1 MTYSP
6 ATQHADLDAF
16 YAASLAEIPDGQAK
30 TRGVAFGELAADTLI
45 AQRVDDGRNDPSI
58 QFTQPEAPG
67 VWRPTPPGFAPFTVP
82 WMGFVTPL
90 LVRSGAQFGEIGP
103 PPALTS
109 AWYTRDFNEVKALG
123 SENSTQR
130 TTEQTDIAL
139 FYSGNPLIQ
148 FNTALRDQVTVRQ
161 LDIVDAARMFAA
173 VDMSLADG
181 VISIWYSKYVYG
193 FWRPIT
199 AIQLADTDG
208 NPATTAD
215 PAWVAFRPTP
225 PYPDYVS
232 GYSGGI
238 GAFTRALQE
247 TFDTRHLQLTF
258 ISTAVPGATRFYD
271 SGRQARQDV
280 VDARVWLGF
289 HYRFADTAGARMG
302 QQVAEWALD
311 HYFRP
316 VHH

>member
-1 MTYSP
+1 
-6 ATQHADLDAF
+6 
-16 YAASLAEIPDGQAK
+16 
-30 TRGVAFGELAADTLI
+30 
-45 AQRVDDGRNDPSI
+45 
-58 QFTQPEAPG
+58 
-67 VWRPTPPGFAPFTVP
+67 
-82 WMGFVTPL
+82 MGAVTPL
-90 LVRSGAQFGEIGP
+90 LVRSGAQFGEPGP

-109 AWYTRDFNEVKALG
+109 ARYTRDFNEVKAVG
-123 SENSTQR
+123 SLNSTDR
-130 TTEQTDIAL
+130 TTEQTDTAR

-148 FNTALRDQVTVRQ
+148 FNTALRDQVTARQ
-161 LDIVDAARMFAA
+161 LDIVNAARMFAA

-181 VISIWYSKYVYG
+181 VISIWHSKYVYG

-199 AIQLADTDG
+199 AIHLADTDG

-215 PAWVAFRPTP
+215 PNWVPMLTNP
-225 PYPDYVS
+225 PYPEYVS

-258 ISTAVPGATRFYD
+258 ISTVVPGVTRFYD
-271 SGRQARQDV
+271 SGRDARQDV
-280 VDARVWLGF
+280 VDARVWLGIHF
-289 HYRFADTAGARMG
+289 RFADTLGAQMG

-316 VHH
+316 VHDRD